1 MTRRRDLEEEEEARI
16 GDVLFPPRKIEKKR
30 GSHGEQGDHEEL
42 EGGEQEVMEEQEG
55 TEEQQSNI
63 REDIEGQEVHDH
75 IRALNTLA
83 LC

>member
-63 REDIEGQEVHDH
+63 WEDIEGQ
-75 IRALNTLA
+75 
-83 LC
+83 